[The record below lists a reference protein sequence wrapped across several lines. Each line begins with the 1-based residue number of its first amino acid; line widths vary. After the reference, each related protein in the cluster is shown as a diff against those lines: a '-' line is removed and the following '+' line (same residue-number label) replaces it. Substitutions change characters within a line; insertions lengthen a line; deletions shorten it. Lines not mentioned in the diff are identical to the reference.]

1 MSYMLLVM
9 EPPGQRD
16 TRSLAE
22 GQEVFDRMVRFGESL
37 RAKGILQASNSLG
50 GPAKGARVQ
59 VRNGKRSMVDGPFA
73 EAKEIVAGY
82 WIWQVKSMEEAV
94 EWLRRCPDP
103 MPGEESEIELRPVFE
118 AYLAQLEKDYISQ
131 ALQRTGGNQT
141 RAAKIS
147 QHVVRSPRRTLDK
160 HKIRQTAR
168 LLREST
174 AMSGTVVHKQR
185 YAGFTAEIF
194 P

>member
-9 EPPGQRD
+9 EPPGQRG

-73 EAKEIVAGY
+73 ESKEIVGGFFLLDC
-82 WIWQVKSMEEAV
+82 SRE
-94 EWLRRCPDP
+94 
-103 MPGEESEIELRPVFE
+103 
-118 AYLAQLEKDYISQ
+118 Q
-131 ALQRTGGNQT
+131 ALE
-141 RAAKIS
+141 AAAACPAAEFATIE
-147 QHVVRSPRRTLDK
+147 VREVAPCWEK
-160 HKIRQTAR
+160 
-168 LLREST
+168 
-174 AMSGTVVHKQR
+174 
-185 YAGFTAEIF
+185 
-194 P
+194 